1 LIGKLEESLFL
12 AAAGDDGL
20 GGGIVVGAGSTV
32 GAFGGMHH
40 CFDVIFGVGAK
51 VEVDRYFFYGGVWDY
66 AFDGADGRVVGAR
79 GA

>member
-1 LIGKLEESLFL
+1 
-12 AAAGDDGL
+12 
-20 GGGIVVGAGSTV
+20 
-32 GAFGGMHH
+32 MHH